1 MASWLDSTLDSLDAD
16 IVCDVSGLG
25 LKGPDG
31 KDLESVLARPLSA
44 AEYQVLKSN
53 PEIRHLDGDDR
64 IEALG
69 LRMTYE
75 MLAKCDDDLNWK
87 QFQNLPLTL
96 LGKVAEKVI
105 AAVGSPA
112 GGGVL
117 GEA

>member
-1 MASWLDSTLDSLDAD
+1 LASWLDSTLDALDAD
-16 IVCDVSGLG
+16 IVCDIAGLG
-25 LKGPDG
+25 LIGEDG
-31 KDLESVLARPLSA
+31 KDLKTILARPLSA

-53 PEIRHLDGDDR
+53 PEIKHLTGDDR
-64 IEALG
+64 TEALG

-75 MLAKCDDDLNWK
+75 MLAKCDNALNWT
-87 QFQNLPLTL
+87 QFKNLPLNL

-112 GGGVL
+112 GGGAL